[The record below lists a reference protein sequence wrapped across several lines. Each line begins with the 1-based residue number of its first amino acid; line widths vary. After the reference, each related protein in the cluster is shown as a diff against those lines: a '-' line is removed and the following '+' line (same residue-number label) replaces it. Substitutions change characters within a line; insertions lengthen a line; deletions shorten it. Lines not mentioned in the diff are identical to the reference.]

1 MSDSYL
7 TCGVCD
13 EKYNESK
20 NIPLVLA
27 CGHTFCSPCITRIY
41 SSKIRCPLCN
51 KDDPR
56 AIKDIPRNY
65 IISEVVFNI
74 SQSTFQPQDWACKF
88 HPKEQISYFCKL
100 KKSFLCDECLHSSEI
115 NHAIKIN
122 PKDVLE
128 KILQFRNLFEIT
140 TPFELRERVKVC
152 EVLSEGLEGYK
163 MKILQ
168 DLEEGYQICLQ
179 DIENQF
185 LYFKQRA
192 KLAIEKEQEK
202 IQGLK
207 EIMNLLSEMKTIGI
221 QLDQID
227 TKLKENKMFSLV
239 AALAMSKEIAYAGD
253 LKKSLEKGLEC
264 EIKLDI
270 NKDLA
275 SLTYCVIETCQKL
288 IKGAPEAMDLE
299 EKRLS
304 RFGVPMNRWGIFEGR
319 NQIEAVS
326 FTVNKS
332 VYITGIGVGNA
343 YHPGKSVKLENFY
356 LIEGGSTASPILI
369 EGGGIELEYINGG
382 SKVVRVAF
390 DKPIRVIEGKDY
402 TIKIIIRGGA
412 GVFRGGT
419 TTREREGVAGVVFKF
434 KNAVYG
440 GDDIKNGE
448 NADDGPIFDVY
459 YKTALEDQS
468 FSTFSR
474 FETLAEDEKLEEDSY
489 SLCFSFNRR
498 VSLTGINLACPY
510 KESSELKLSS
520 LSISGPTKL
529 NPEIIK
535 SEVLINNL
543 IVPYKP
549 LQTKFQVS
557 FPRSFHVEAHT
568 QYNIVLKCSCP
579 SIYKATGFKG
589 DSITSNGIIFKT
601 KSPETHKSMSES
613 GPIIDFFVSSSEN
626 LSNYSKILIPQRF
639 LEKVSGETKIERF
652 EGHEKQWHLNSENQI
667 ECFSFSFSEN
677 VLISAFGL
685 GNCAKINSFITM
697 ESMQILSGGSS
708 SGQVIYSSIQKLTLF
723 NNSDENPVVKVRLES
738 PVKVLANIL
747 YTLKIVMRGEGKA
760 FKGKKCLG
768 SSMTG
773 SNGVVFKCFKAKLS
787 GSDKQNGDNESAG
800 PIFDVYYIPTSKG
813 INVDEYKKVVG
824 QLYTSDNSSKFESK
838 ASVDEF
844 KLSRYS
850 STGSSWHVN
859 TDGKQI
865 ESISFKPSV
874 NVFLTAVGIG
884 NAHEEGK
891 KVTVGKIQVKEGRST
906 KGTVKI
912 YKHKKKE
919 KMINVGEESK
929 FVRIELESQ
938 VKLAAGNWYTLMVK
952 YKPGVPVCR
961 GTMANNQPSCNGVVF
976 TFAKTKYEGSDVE
989 NGSHEVHGPLK
1000 DFYYTLI

>member
-20 NIPLVLA
+20 NIPLVLV
-27 CGHTFCSPCITRIY
+27 CGHTFCSPCIARLH
-41 SSKIRCPLCN
+41 SFKVRCPLCN

-100 KKSFLCDECLHSSEI
+100 KKVFLCDECLHSSEI
-115 NHAIKIN
+115 NHVIKIQ
-122 PKDVLE
+122 PKEVLE
-128 KILQFRNLFEIT
+128 KIYQFRNLFEIT
-140 TPFELRERVKVC
+140 TPYELKERVKVFDL
-152 EVLSEGLEGYK
+152 LSEGLEGYK

-168 DLEEGYQICLQ
+168 DLEDGYKISLQ

-202 IQGLK
+202 VQGLK
-207 EIMNLLSEMKTIGI
+207 EVMNLLSEMKTIGI
-221 QLDQID
+221 QLDQVD
-227 TKLKENKMFSLV
+227 SKLKENKMFSLI
-239 AALAMSKEIAYAGD
+239 AALAMSKEIGYPGE
-253 LKKSLEKGLEC
+253 LKKILEKGLEC
-264 EIKLDI
+264 DMKLEI

-275 SLTYCVIETCQKL
+275 NLAYSVIETCQKL
-288 IKGAPEAMDLE
+288 IKGAPEAVDLE
-299 EKRLS
+299 EKKLS
-304 RFGVPMNRWGIFEGR
+304 RFGVPMNRWGIFEAR
-319 NQIEAVS
+319 NQIEAVT

-332 VYITGIGVGNA
+332 LYITGIGIGNA

-356 LIEGGSTASPILI
+356 LIEGGSTTSPVLI
-369 EGGGIELEYINGG
+369 EGENIELEYTNGG
-382 SKVVRVAF
+382 PKVVKVPF
-390 DKPIRVIEGKDY
+390 DRPMRVIEGKDY

-412 GVFRGGT
+412 GAFRGGT
-419 TTREREGVAGVVFKF
+419 TTRVREGAAGVVFKF

-448 NADDGPIFDVY
+448 NADDGPIFDIY
-459 YKTALEDQS
+459 YKTALDDQS

-474 FETLAEDEKLEEDSY
+474 FDALNEDEKLEEDSY

-498 VSLTGINLACPY
+498 VSLTGLNLACPF
-510 KESSELKLSS
+510 KESSELNLNS
-520 LSISGPTKL
+520 LSISGPSKL
-529 NPEIIK
+529 NPDVIK

-543 IVPYKP
+543 VIPYKP
-549 LQTKFQVS
+549 SQSKFQVS
-557 FPRSFHVEAHT
+557 FSRSFNIEANT
-568 QYNIVLKCSCP
+568 QYNLVIKCSCP
-579 SIYKATGFKG
+579 SIYKAVGFKG
-589 DSITSNGIIFKT
+589 DTITSNGIIFKT
-601 KSPETHKSMSES
+601 RKSGNFKDMSES
-613 GPIIDFFVSSSEN
+613 GPIIDFFLTSSEN
-626 LSNYSKILIPQRF
+626 LSNYSKILIPQKF

-652 EGHEKQWHLNSENQI
+652 EGHEKYWHLNSDNQI

-685 GNCAKINSFITM
+685 GNSSKINSFITM
-697 ESMQILSGGSS
+697 ESLQILSGGSS
-708 SGQVIYSSIQKLTLF
+708 SGQVIYNSIQKITLF

-738 PVKVLANIL
+738 PVKLLANNV

-768 SSMTG
+768 SSIAG

-800 PIFDVYYIPTSKG
+800 PIFDVYYIPLNNS
-813 INVDEYKKVVG
+813 INIDEYKKNLS
-824 QLYTSDNSSKFESK
+824 QLYTSDNSSKVESK
-838 ASVDEF
+838 VITDEF

-874 NVFLTAVGIG
+874 NVNLTAVGIG

-891 KVTVGKIQVKEGRST
+891 KVTVGKIQIKEGRST

-919 KMINVGEESK
+919 KMINVGEDSK
-929 FVRIELESQ
+929 FVRIQLENM
-938 VKLAAGNWYTLMVK
+938 VKLVAGNWYTLMVK

-961 GTMANNQPSCNGVVF
+961 GTMANNQPSFNGVTF
-976 TFAKTKYEGSDVE
+976 TFAKSKYEGSDVE

-1000 DFYYTLI
+1000 DFYYTLN